1 MMGTWEFITLI
12 SLFFKKKPP
21 SASRMPRALISK
33 NPQVPMSSA
42 PQTLQVG
49 RAMWHLLPNFLP
61 LLIHATLLLRTDLTD
76 NISSYMIDDD
86 ITSGG

>member
-1 MMGTWEFITLI
+1 
-12 SLFFKKKPP
+12 
-21 SASRMPRALISK
+21 
-33 NPQVPMSSA
+33 MSSA

-61 LLIHATLLLRTDLTD
+61 LLIHATLLLQTDLTD

-86 ITSGG
+86 ITGGG